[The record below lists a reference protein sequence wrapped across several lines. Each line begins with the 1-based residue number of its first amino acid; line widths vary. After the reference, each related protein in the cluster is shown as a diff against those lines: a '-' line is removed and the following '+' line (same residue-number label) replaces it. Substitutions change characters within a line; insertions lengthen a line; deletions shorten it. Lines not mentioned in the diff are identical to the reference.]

1 MKKKYFSNNT
11 IRKVV
16 GLALLIYLLLG
27 WIFYVN
33 QERFLFKPTLIA
45 TAAPLQISQA
55 HQEISIPI
63 NQEDTIHITRFT
75 TKQPS
80 KGAILYFHGNRQ
92 NVEWYAK
99 YSSLFTNNGYE
110 VFMLDYPGYGKSR
123 GLLTEEK
130 IYQWS
135 DIVYS
140 IARKSYTPSQL
151 IIYGKSLGSGIA
163 AQLAAKRDCR
173 QLVLETPYYDFPAVL
188 SFYAPIYPFQKLLH
202 YQFPTHIY
210 LKEVT
215 APVLVLHGTAD
226 GVVRY
231 SNSIRLAKQFKKGD
245 ELITIEGGSHND
257 LVEFSATIAAL
268 KKIL

>member
-1 MKKKYFSNNT
+1 MKKITLSKNFA
-11 IRKVV
+11 RK
-16 GLALLIYLLLG
+16 GIGISLLLYLLVG
-27 WIFYVN
+27 WIFYAN
-33 QERFLFKPTLIA
+33 QDRLIFRSTVIA
-45 TAAPLQISQA
+45 TTSRLQITQA

-63 NQEDTIHITRFT
+63 NQEDTLHITRFIT
-75 TKQPS
+75 TQPA

-99 YSSLFTNNGYE
+99 YSSLFTDNGYE

-123 GLLTEEK
+123 GTLNEEK

-140 IARKSYTPSQL
+140 IARKSYTASQL

-173 QLVLETPYYDFPAVL
+173 QLILETPYYDFPSVL
-188 SFYAPIYPFQKLLH
+188 SFYAPIYPFQRLLH
-202 YQFPTHIY
+202 YQFPTNAF
-210 LKEVT
+210 LQKVT
-215 APVLVLHGTAD
+215 APVLLLHGTAD

-231 SNSIRLAKQFKKGD
+231 NNSIRLSNQFKKGD
-245 ELITIEGGSHND
+245 QLITIESGSHND
-257 LVEFSATIAAL
+257 LYEFSDAIAAL
-268 KKIL
+268 KKLL

>member
-1 MKKKYFSNNT
+1 MKKLYPSKNT

-16 GLALLIYLLLG
+16 GIALLIYLLLG
-27 WIFYVN
+27 WIFYAN
-33 QERFLFKPTLIA
+33 QEQFLFRPTLIA
-45 TAAPLQISQA
+45 ASAPLQISQA
-55 HQEISIPI
+55 HQEISIAI
-63 NQEDTIHITRFT
+63 NHEDTIHITRFT
-75 TKQPS
+75 TKQPIQ
-80 KGAILYFHGNRQ
+80 GAILYFHGNRQ

-123 GLLTEEK
+123 GELTEEK

-135 DIVYS
+135 DILYS
-140 IARKSYTPSQL
+140 IVRKSYTPSQL

-173 QLVLETPYYDFPAVL
+173 QLILETPYYDFPSVL

-202 YQFPTHIY
+202 YQFPTHTF
-210 LKEVT
+210 LEKVT

-231 SNSIRLAKQFKKGD
+231 SNSIRLAKYFKNGD
-245 ELITIEGGSHND
+245 QLVTIENGNHNNLFD
-257 LVEFSATIAAL
+257 FAVAKAAIQ
-268 KKIL
+268 KIL